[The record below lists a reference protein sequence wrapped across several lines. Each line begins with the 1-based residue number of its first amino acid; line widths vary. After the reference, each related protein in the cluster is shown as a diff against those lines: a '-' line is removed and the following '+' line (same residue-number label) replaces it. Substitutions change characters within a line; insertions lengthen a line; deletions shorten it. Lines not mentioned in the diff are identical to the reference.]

1 LFSSEKSTVMCVR
14 HMQVM
19 CVRHMKVIGVRHT
32 LVMDARRIGDVKK
45 NRGTRDTH
53 VT

>member
-1 LFSSEKSTVMCVR
+1 LFSSEKSTVMSVR

-19 CVRHMKVIGVRHT
+19 YVRHMKVIGVRHT
-32 LVMDARRIGDVKK
+32 LVMDARRMGDVKK
-45 NRGTRDTH
+45 PRGTCDTH